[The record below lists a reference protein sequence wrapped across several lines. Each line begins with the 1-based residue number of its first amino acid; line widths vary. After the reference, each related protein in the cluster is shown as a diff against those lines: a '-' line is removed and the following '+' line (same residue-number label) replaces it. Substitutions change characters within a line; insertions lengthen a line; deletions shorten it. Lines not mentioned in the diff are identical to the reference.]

1 MNRKIKF
8 KIWTN
13 KYNNYITFDDAGTH
27 CSNNWTIDAFT
38 GELINYVDCVHEHIP
53 EPEPEYYMSGC
64 RFVGG
69 SPYIKCQYTGT
80 NDKNNIEIYEGDII
94 RYRSFD
100 GWKDET
106 GSYVNAEVYYN
117 EDRASFVY
125 SRNRSE
131 FSHGHSI
138 VNSDSWE
145 TGLEVIGNIFENPE
159 LLQLYETSN

>member
-1 MNRKIKF
+1 MNRTIKF
-8 KIWTN
+8 KIWTK
-13 KYNNYITFDDAGTH
+13 KYNNYITFDASGTH
-27 CSNNWTIDAFT
+27 CSSNWTIDAFT
-38 GELINYVDCVHEHIP
+38 GKIIDYVECGLEHIP
-53 EPEPEYYMSGC
+53 EPEPEYYISGGQ
-64 RFVGG
+64 VVYG

-80 NDKNNIEIYEGDII
+80 KDKNNTEIYEGDII

-100 GWKDET
+100 GWKDEI

-131 FSHGHSI
+131 FPHGHSI
-138 VNSDSWE
+138 INSNSHE

-159 LLQLYETSN
+159 LLTIV